1 MGYPSIDMVATGQ
14 RICDL
19 MKANGLSARQV
30 ATYMGFKAPQA
41 VYKWLRGDSLPTLD
55 NMYALSILLHTNMEN
70 ILAVS
75 GGDFSICSDFL
86 MSLLEDDSQNPW

>member
-75 GGDFSICSDFL
+75 GGGVL
-86 MSLLEDDSQNPW
+86 RWRKN